1 MTRSIRFYLSLA
13 IALTCVLPA
22 RCSAQQVD
30 INGMPI
36 DPAERAGCPR
46 LEALPPLPS
55 AKVVSCQKSDSVEV
69 SMPLKPDPNGLAQE
83 KKARGAYQF
92 REYQIGELEQPNAFD
107 NLLALLP
114 SAGFR
119 VKYSNKPSTITARK
133 DDTWILINVS
143 DEFYNVSVVQ
153 EAPEVWPAVKTAEEI
168 SREMQAHNHVDIYG
182 VGFSPTDQSILERQ
196 PPILVE
202 VLKYLRQNAEL
213 SVVIE
218 SDKVSKEGSPEMDEE
233 ITRKRANAVME
244 WLVANGVAQTRVQP
258 RPGGRNNPVTENE
271 SPSEI
276 QRNERLV
283 LVKAPI

>member
-1 MTRSIRFYLSLA
+1 MPLRPDA
-13 IALTCVLPA
+13 
-22 RCSAQQVD
+22 
-30 INGMPI
+30 NGM
-36 DPAERAGCPR
+36 AR
-46 LEALPPLPS
+46 
-55 AKVVSCQKSDSVEV
+55 
-69 SMPLKPDPNGLAQE
+69 E
-83 KKARGAYQF
+83 KKSRGAYQF
-92 REYQIGELEQPNAFD
+92 REYQIGELVQPNAFD

-114 SAGFR
+114 MAGFR

-143 DEFYNVSVVQ
+143 DDFYNVSVVQ

-182 VGFSPTDQSILERQ
+182 VEFSPTDQSILERQ

-218 SDKVSKEGSPEMDEE
+218 SDKVSKEGSPEMDAE

-258 RPGGRNNPVTENE
+258 RPGGRNNPITENE